1 MVAQVIAENNRL
13 TGQLTTQET
22 NARELQSRVHI
33 LEEEVAAA
41 VEKNKVLKMAQS
53 LSADDSD
60 NAPAKRRI
68 GELVREIDKCIAL
81 LNT

>member
-13 TGQLTTQET
+13 TGQLSTQET

-53 LSADDSD
+53 LGAEDSD

>member
-13 TGQLTTQET
+13 KDQLAVQETTSGQL
-22 NARELQSRVHI
+22 QSQVRT

-41 VEKNKVLKMAQS
+41 ADKNKVLKMAQS
-53 LSADDSD
+53 LNADGSD